1 MNAYVLDK
9 RHSEVAG
16 ICDVHKVYVARNRTV
31 AKVLIKTSEGALL
44 TVSFCRACA
53 RAIANNARTV
63 GGAS

>member
-1 MNAYVLDK
+1 MNAYVLDT

-16 ICDVHKVYVARNRTV
+16 HCDVHRSCVARNRTV
-31 AKVLIKTSEGALL
+31 AKVIIRTNEGALI

-63 GGAS
+63 GGAQ